1 MAIGDVQTDNT
12 SMMRDFSCAAGLS
25 LNPRTAPRLSR
36 LLSKAGGDAVAQ
48 TNIAKAFFH
57 RPRPFKIDPGPICE
71 PAADVEKSFDYP
83 SGHTTLGWAWAS
95 VLMELIPDRAQQ
107 ILARGRAF
115 GESRIVCGVHNESAV
130 EAGRISAEATLMEV
144 RATSDYRRDLAAARE
159 EIKQLKTLHSAPP
172 VQQCAAEESLVHV
185 NIFPQ

>member
-1 MAIGDVQTDNT
+1 MAIGDIQTDNA

-25 LNPRTAPRLSR
+25 LNPGTAPRVSQ
-36 LLSKAGGDAVAQ
+36 LLTKVGGDAAAQ
-48 TNIAKAFFH
+48 TNIANMFFH

-83 SGHTTLGWAWAS
+83 SGHATLGWAWAS
-95 VLMELIPDRAQQ
+95 VLMELIPDRAQK

-115 GESRIVCGVHNESAV
+115 GESRIVCGVHYESAV

-144 RATSDYRRDLAAARE
+144 RATSDYRGDLATARE
-159 EIKQLKTLHSAPP
+159 EIDRIKTLRSAPP
-172 VQQCAAEESLVHV
+172 VQQCTAEESLVHM
-185 NIFPQ
+185 NIYPP

>member
-1 MAIGDVQTDNT
+1 MAVSDIKTDSA
-12 SMMRDFSCAAGLS
+12 SMMRDFSCAAGLR
-25 LNPRTAPRLSR
+25 LTPGTAPRLTQ
-36 LLSKAGGDAVAQ
+36 LLSKVGGDAAAQ
-48 TNIAKAFFH
+48 TKIAKAFFH

-71 PAADVEKSFDYP
+71 PAANVEKSFDYP

-130 EAGRISAEATLMEV
+130 EAGRISAEATLMEI
-144 RATSDYRRDLAAARE
+144 RATSDYRRDLGAARE
-159 EIKQLKTLHSAPP
+159 EIKRLKALRSAPP
-172 VQQCAAEESLVHV
+172 VQQCAAEESLVHM
-185 NIFPQ
+185 NIYPQ